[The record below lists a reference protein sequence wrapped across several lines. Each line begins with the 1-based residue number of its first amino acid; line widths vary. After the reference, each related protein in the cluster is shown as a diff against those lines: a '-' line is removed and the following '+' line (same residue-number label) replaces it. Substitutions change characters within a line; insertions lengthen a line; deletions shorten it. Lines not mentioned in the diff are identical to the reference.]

1 LWTYSVI
8 KYKIVGIN
16 MIDERISSQLETFF

>member
-8 KYKIVGIN
+8 KYKTVGIN
-16 MIDERISSQLETFF
+16 MMEERMSSQLETFF